1 MLERYECEKV
11 LFKKTSKIIL
21 ETINQAIFTVLRR
34 LADRLKS
41 VVFLLRPILS
51 PNVCRREEL
60 GLHGR
65 LRSPF

>member
-1 MLERYECEKV
+1 M
-11 LFKKTSKIIL
+11 KKFSSRKRLKIIL
-21 ETINQAIFTVLRR
+21 ETINQATFFTVLRR

>member
-1 MLERYECEKV
+1 M
-11 LFKKTSKIIL
+11 KKFSSRKRLKIIL
-21 ETINQAIFTVLRR
+21 ETINQATFTVLRR

-60 GLHGR
+60 G
-65 LRSPF
+65 